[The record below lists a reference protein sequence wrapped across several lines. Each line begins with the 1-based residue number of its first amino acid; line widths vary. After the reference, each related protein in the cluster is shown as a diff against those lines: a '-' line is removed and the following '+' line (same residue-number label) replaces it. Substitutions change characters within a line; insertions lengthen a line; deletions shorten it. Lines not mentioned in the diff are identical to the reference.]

1 MSGRNNET
9 KLQTALGC
17 AGGLRPAGGG
27 MDTTAGRLGVYP
39 FYQWHR
45 IFSEHTN
52 SAGTVHGLG
61 VGAVAVDSWNLS
73 GEPDFACSYPLLHGG
88 TKAAFRAG
96 DVRGAES
103 SGRSRGQPGIIFS
116 THPRFGT
123 DCGCTCCSCFWTRSV
138 LIWTTPR
145 SPRSWTWTPGNAS
158 KSIFK
163 RCRNGGW
170 WTSSL
175 VN

>member
-123 DCGCTCCSCFWTRSV
+123 DCGAISPSFVQMPQPAAIAAAPVAVVSGLARPESG
-138 LIWTTPR
+138 PR
-145 SPRSWTWTPGNAS
+145 RDH
-158 KSIFK
+158 
-163 RCRNGGW
+163 
-170 WTSSL
+170 
-175 VN
+175 